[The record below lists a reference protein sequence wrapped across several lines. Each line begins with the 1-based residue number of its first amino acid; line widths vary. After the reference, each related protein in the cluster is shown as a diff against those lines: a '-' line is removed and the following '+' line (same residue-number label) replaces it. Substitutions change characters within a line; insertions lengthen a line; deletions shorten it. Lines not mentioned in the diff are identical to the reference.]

1 MSRPVHAVSSDDEI
15 SAALVEC
22 QRLGLS
28 GIQVSDDG
36 DLTGVVARED
46 LDRAV
51 RHGLSHAPVKARDE
65 RRGAGGGEATRRSG
79 SCATCSPA
87 AARGRLVVVP
97 RGPYRTEERVPL
109 ERGRG
114 RRHAAATCCAR
125 CTSR

>member
-1 MSRPVHAVSSDDEI
+1 MSHKPPLRAGDVMSRPVHAVASDDEI

-51 RHGLSHAPVKARDE
+51 RHGLSHAPVKAVMSAGVPVIGQDATLGELRDLL
-65 RRGAGGGEATRRSG
+65 AGGSAE
-79 SCATCSPA
+79 
-87 AARGRLVVVP
+87 RLVVVP
-97 RGPYRTEERVPL
+97 EGPYRDRGAGAARARRRV
-109 ERGRG
+109 
-114 RRHAAATCCAR
+114 
-125 CTSR
+125 S